1 MSQQEELVCRDFVE
15 LVTEYLEASVL
26 EPLKTRIEEHLDECE
41 DCERYLDQIRK
52 TISLLGKLASAAPV
66 SDEAQTELTELF
78 RQWKAASSG

>member
-1 MSQQEELVCRDFVE
+1 MSQQEELVCREFVE

-26 EPLKTRIEEHLDECE
+26 EPLKTRIEEHLDECV
-41 DCERYLDQIRK
+41 DCERYLDQIRQ
-52 TISLLGKLASAAPV
+52 TISLLGKLAGAAPV

>member
-1 MSQQEELVCRDFVE
+1 MAQQEELVCRDFVE

-41 DCERYLDQIRK
+41 ACERYLDQMRQ
-52 TISLLGKLASAAPV
+52 TVSLLGKLASGAPV

-78 RQWKAASSG
+78 RQWKAASSE